1 MDDLAS
7 MGQTLDGALQLLK
20 VGSQPELADDSRVN
34 VFEAQQAIDF
44 VCLPK
49 KVREDLSTVQSTA
62 SSGSSSSSSSI
73 VYVTSCL
80 TNAD

>member
-20 VGSQPELADDSRVN
+20 LGSEPELADDSLLN

-44 VCLPK
+44 MCLPK
-49 KVREDLSTVQSTA
+49 KVREDFSTLQA
-62 SSGSSSSSSSI
+62 H
-73 VYVTSCL
+73 
-80 TNAD
+80 